1 MAIIFTAV
9 IMSIAFLLIYFGD
22 YFTYWLIRIFYLKD
36 GVIVVPSFFACNGGL
51 LIFVCILLLTCLNI
65 EGLMPFFVAATIVI
79 FYGTFLSF
87 SIIKDD
93 KIIHRSIFHLFGKV
107 YSYDDIIKVQVFI
120 RPNYNYRFPCCDKLR
135 YIIEMKDRTKIDINT
150 LQLQKRPIRDKKG
163 TISLK
168 NIFFIESKIGRYIPH
183 TITSDAYHEL
193 NSSYVNLTDDF
204 RRKFKIKQPRIS

>member
-1 MAIIFTAV
+1 MAIIFSVVA
-9 IMSIAFLLIYFGD
+9 MSILLLLIYFGG
-22 YFTYWLIRIFYLKD
+22 YFTYWLIRLFHLKD
-36 GVIVVPSFFACNGGL
+36 GVIVVPSFFACNGGFSL
-51 LIFVCILLLTCLNI
+51 FICILLLTCLNI
-65 EGLMPFFVAATIVI
+65 EGLMLFLVAATIVI

-120 RPNYNYRFPCCDKLR
+120 RPNYNYRLPGYDKLR

-150 LQLQKRPIRDKKG
+150 LQLQKRPIRDIKG

-168 NIFFIESKIGRYIPH
+168 SIFSIESKIGRYIPH
-183 TITSDAYHEL
+183 SITSDAYHEL
-193 NSSYVNLTDDF
+193 NSSYVNPTDDF
-204 RRKFKIKQPRIS
+204 KRKFKKKQPRIL

>member
-9 IMSIAFLLIYFGD
+9 IMSIIFLLIYFGD

-36 GVIVVPSFFACNGGL
+36 GVIVVPSFFACNGGVF
-51 LIFVCILLLTCLNI
+51 IFVCILFLTCLKI
-65 EGLMPFFVAATIVI
+65 DGLMPFFVAATIVI
-79 FYGTFLSF
+79 FYGTFFSF
-87 SIIKDD
+87 SIIRDD
-93 KIIHRSIFHLFGKV
+93 KIIHKSIFHLFGKV
-107 YSYDDIIKVQVFI
+107 YSYDDIIKVQVFV
-120 RPNYNYRFPCCDKLR
+120 RYNYRLPDWGKLR

-150 LQLQKRPIRDKKG
+150 LQLQKRPIRNKKG

-168 NIFFIESKIGRYIPH
+168 NIFSIESKIGRYIPH

-204 RRKFKIKQPRIS
+204 KRKFKIRQPRIS

>member
-1 MAIIFTAV
+1 MAIIFSVV
-9 IMSIAFLLIYFGD
+9 IMSIALLLFFFGD

-36 GVIVVPSFFACNGGL
+36 GVIVVPSFFACNGGV
-51 LIFVCILLLTCLNI
+51 LIFVCILFLTCLNI
-65 EGLMPFFVAATIVI
+65 EGLMPFFVAVTIVT

-93 KIIHRSIFHLFGKV
+93 KIIHRSIFHSFGKV
-107 YSYDDIIKVQVFI
+107 YSYDDIIKVQVFV
-120 RPNYNYRFPCCDKLR
+120 RYNYRLPDWGKLR

-168 NIFFIESKIGRYIPH
+168 NIFSIESKIGRYIPH